1 MIADLSTVVWKEWTC
16 LFRQPG
22 SRLRL
27 GLAVFVPIAYF
38 GIIAPL
44 QAGPRFVTGAEPWFI
59 AVVLPLLTVIMIA
72 PDSFAG
78 ERERKTLRTLLASR
92 LPDAAILWAKIG
104 FAIVL
109 GLALMSATLFLAVVV
124 VNVFTDTEGLAMISA
139 GPLLYMI
146 SVSLLLSAVAAGA
159 AVLISL
165 RAQTVQQAQQI
176 LAAVFFLIPNV
187 LGLALII
194 TSDNG
199 ESGPLVTL
207 FDWVGSTTGRAI
219 VLLVMFALAAILLTA
234 ARLGFRR
241 TRLVS

>member
-27 GLAVFVPIAYF
+27 GLTVFVPIAYF

-187 LGLALII
+187 FGLALLI

-199 ESGPLVTL
+199 DSGPLVTL